1 MTETTAEFVVYIIN
15 AIANKKDLY
24 PSYVYK
30 KLQETDC
37 IQNYLVSFYDV
48 LHTMGTE
55 AIINDVEKYL
65 NQRGVSFTH
74 SILIMSDND
83 LEQFYKEHL
92 EEDIIKAFSSQNNI
106 SLEESMNLYYGSKLA
121 NEIHEGRYGLQYLD
135 YSVLVNI
142 LQKELN
148 LC

>member
-1 MTETTAEFVVYIIN
+1 MSGEIGIKGNQNMTETTAEFVIYIIN
-15 AIANKKDLY
+15 ALANKKDLY

-65 NQRGVSFTH
+65 KQRGVS
-74 SILIMSDND
+74 L
-83 LEQFYKEHL
+83 
-92 EEDIIKAFSSQNNI
+92 
-106 SLEESMNLYYGSKLA
+106 
-121 NEIHEGRYGLQYLD
+121 
-135 YSVLVNI
+135 
-142 LQKELN
+142 
-148 LC
+148 